1 MEPDIF
7 DSNLFSLI
15 ISWIF
20 SIPLFIAIISFIITI
35 FLKNDNDSII
45 LQIWIGLCI
54 IALSPLRYCMFLI
67 IASSSFPLQ
76 SLSAFIDFIILSL
89 YIPIVYA
96 LLGGLSFLPF
106 LAIFKLFENPKTW
119 KNIIIAV
126 TFPVVCLIS
135 SLIYYNLLPY
145 AGKTIGWVS
154 AKNIIRATNGPAA
167 FYFKYAVAPF
177 DIIQLPAFYD
187 QTPMRDIDKLRC
199 HIAMV

>member
-1 MEPDIF
+1 MI
-7 DSNLFSLI
+7 L
-15 ISWIF
+15 
-20 SIPLFIAIISFIITI
+20 
-35 FLKNDNDSII
+35 LKNDGNSII
-45 LQIWIGLCI
+45 LQIWFGLCVI
-54 IALSPLRYCMFLI
+54 VLSPLRYCMFLI

-76 SLSAFIDFIILSL
+76 GFSAFIDFIILFL
-89 YIPIVYA
+89 YIPIVYT
-96 LLGGLSFLPF
+96 LLDGLSFLPF
-106 LAIFKLFENPKTW
+106 LAIFKLFDNPKIW

-126 TFPVVCLIS
+126 TLPVICLLS

-145 AGKTIGWVS
+145 AGYTIGWVS

-199 HIAMV
+199 HTAMVYLSDKGKSYFLKNQYPEIWDSADENN